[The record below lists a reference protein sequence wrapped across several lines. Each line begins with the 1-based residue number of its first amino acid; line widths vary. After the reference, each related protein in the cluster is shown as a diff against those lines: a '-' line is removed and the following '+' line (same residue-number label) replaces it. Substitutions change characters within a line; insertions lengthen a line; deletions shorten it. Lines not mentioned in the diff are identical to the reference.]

1 MPSSRHIVS
10 DFIKRGYVQP
20 AQINEVLNCTQV
32 SPTINSWFKFIDRL
46 LLCLG
51 ALSLAFSVLFF
62 IAYNWDDWGRFGKF
76 ALIESLLVV
85 TIFIYWLAKKD
96 SLKAQISLLV
106 SCLMVGV
113 LMAFFGQ
120 TYQTGADPWTL
131 FFFWAVLITPW
142 VVIARF
148 APLWLSWLGLLNV
161 ALSLYIDSFGL
172 PLTLFLSA
180 DGNLWIALFFLNSIA
195 LTALELSSRR
205 FTYLSPCWLARSI
218 ASLAGFMITF
228 IAVDTI
234 IDSHNTSLLPFLF
247 WGVFIA
253 ALYVVYRHFRHDL
266 FMLAGGC
273 LSSIVVIIT
282 ACIDNLNED
291 YIEGFFLLT
300 SVLIIGLT
308 SLATIWLKKVNKE
321 MLS

>member
-1 MPSSRHIVS
+1 MPSSRQIVS

-20 AQINEVLNCTQV
+20 AQINDVLNCTQV
-32 SPTINSWFKFIDRL
+32 SPSISNWFKFIDRL

-62 IAYNWDDWGRFGKF
+62 IAYNWDDWGRFEKF
-76 ALIESLLVV
+76 ALIESLLVGI
-85 TIFIYWLAKKD
+85 IFLYWISKKD
-96 SLKAQISLLV
+96 TLKAQISLLV

-131 FFFWAVLITPW
+131 FFFWALLITPW

-148 APLWLSWLGLLNV
+148 APLWLSWLGLLNI
-161 ALSLYIDSFGL
+161 ALSLYIDSAGL
-172 PLTLFLSA
+172 PLALFLSA
-180 DGNLWIALFFLNSIA
+180 DGNLWVALFLLNSIA
-195 LTALELSSRR
+195 LTALELSSQR
-205 FTYLSPCWLARSI
+205 FTYLSPRWLARII

-228 IAVDTI
+228 IVIDNI
-234 IDSHNTSLLPFLF
+234 MDSHDTSVFPLVF
-247 WGVFIA
+247 WGIFIVS
-253 ALYVVYRHFRHDL
+253 LYVVYRHLRHDL

-273 LSSIVVIIT
+273 LSSIVIIVT
-282 ACIDNLNED
+282 FAIQSLSED
-291 YIEGFFLLT
+291 FIEAFFLLI

-308 SLATIWLKKVNKE
+308 SLATMWLKKVNKE

>member
-1 MPSSRHIVS
+1 MPSSRQIVS

-20 AQINEVLNCTQV
+20 AQINDVLNCTQV
-32 SPTINSWFKFIDRL
+32 SPSISNWFKFIDRL

-62 IAYNWDDWGRFGKF
+62 IAYNWDDWGRFEKF
-76 ALIESLLVV
+76 ALIESLLVGI
-85 TIFIYWLAKKD
+85 IFLYWISKKD
-96 SLKAQISLLV
+96 TLKAQISLLV

-131 FFFWAVLITPW
+131 FFFWALLITLW

-148 APLWLSWLGLLNV
+148 APLWLSWLGLLNI

-172 PLTLFLSA
+172 PLALFLSA
-180 DGNLWIALFFLNSIA
+180 DGNLWGALFLLNSIA
-195 LTALELSSRR
+195 LTALELSSQR
-205 FTYLSPCWLARSI
+205 FTYLSPRWLARII

-228 IAVDTI
+228 IVIDNI
-234 IDSHNTSLLPFLF
+234 MDSHDTSVFPLVF
-247 WGVFIA
+247 WGIFIVS
-253 ALYVVYRHFRHDL
+253 LYVVYRHLRHDL

-273 LSSIVVIIT
+273 LSSIVIIVT
-282 ACIDNLNED
+282 FAIQSLSED
-291 YIEGFFLLT
+291 FIEAFFLLI

-308 SLATIWLKKVNKE
+308 SLATMWLKKVNKE

>member
-1 MPSSRHIVS
+1 MPSSRQIVS

-20 AQINEVLNCTQV
+20 AQINDVLNCTQV
-32 SPTINSWFKFIDRL
+32 SPSISNWFKFIDRL

-62 IAYNWDDWGRFGKF
+62 IAYNWDDWGRFEKF
-76 ALIESLLVV
+76 ALIESLLAG
-85 TIFIYWLAKKD
+85 TIFLYWISKKD
-96 SLKAQISLLV
+96 TLKAQISLLV

-131 FFFWAVLITPW
+131 FFFWALLITPW

-148 APLWLSWLGLLNV
+148 APLWLSWLGLLNI
-161 ALSLYIDSFGL
+161 ALSLYIDSVGL
-172 PLTLFLSA
+172 PLALFLSA
-180 DGNLWIALFFLNSIA
+180 DGNLWGALFLLNSIA
-195 LTALELSSRR
+195 LTALELSSQR
-205 FTYLSPCWLARSI
+205 FTYLSPRWLARII

-228 IAVDTI
+228 IVIDNI
-234 IDSHNTSLLPFLF
+234 MDSHDTSVFPLVF
-247 WGVFIA
+247 WGIFIVS
-253 ALYVVYRHFRHDL
+253 LYVVYRHLRHDL

-273 LSSIVVIIT
+273 LSSIVIIVT
-282 ACIDNLNED
+282 FAIQCLSED
-291 YIEGFFLLT
+291 FIEAFFLLI

-308 SLATIWLKKVNKE
+308 SLATMWLKKVNKE